1 MKLSEYA
8 KKHNIKYRAAWNR
21 FKAGKI
27 PNAKMIDGHVVIEE
41 ESPFTTTNVVIYA
54 RVSSGENKTNLDSQA
69 DRLCQ
74 YATAKGY
81 TIVKVIKE
89 VGSGVNDSRKQLQSV
104 LSSDDDWAIL
114 LVEHKD
120 RLTRFGFNYIDTLMK
135 KMGRI
140 VEVVNLTDDKAS
152 DLMQDL
158 ISVIY
163 SFSAKMYGLRRSKRK
178 TEQIIELLKSEDSDG
193 KEESKCQS
201 LFDSEW
207 NT

>member
-54 RVSSGENKTNLDSQA
+54 RVSSGENKTNLESQA

>member
-1 MKLSEYA
+1 
-8 KKHNIKYRAAWNR
+8 
-21 FKAGKI
+21 
-27 PNAKMIDGHVVIEE
+27 MIDGHVVIEE

-140 VEVVNLTDDKAS
+140 VEVVNLTEDKAS

-193 KEESKCQS
+193 KEESKCQN

>member
-140 VEVVNLTDDKAS
+140 VEVVNLTEDKAS